1 MKKNYFC
8 VCRKKQSLEL
18 IILKARLGNGYRAQT
33 WGTNLWTD
41 GFIGTGDDSTRRRL
55 VHVHNRAFEN
65 FVFAGIEAYASM
77 SIENDPMLK
86 ENLRKV
92 AIEDF
97 GFAKKRFDS

>member
-1 MKKNYFC
+1 MI
-8 VCRKKQSLEL
+8 VSL
-18 IILKARLGNGYRAQT
+18 KSRLGDGYRAQT

-41 GFIGTGDDSTRRRL
+41 GFIGTKDDSTWRRI

-77 SIENDPMLK
+77 RIENDTMLK

-97 GFAKKRFDS
+97 AFAKKRFDSLGFE